1 MSSLIYL
8 VAMAAVGWL
17 VLWTIRDPKQP
28 NWDWWPIEWWP
39 FDTLS
44 EEAAA
49 AEAEKQLPA
58 GLSPRQAIPWRERA
72 KSARSVRRAA
82 NLTRPNRSRP
92 WH

>member
-1 MSSLIYL
+1 MSSFIYL
-8 VAMAAVGWL
+8 VAMVAVGWL

-39 FDTLS
+39 FDTQS

-49 AEAEKQLPA
+49 AEAEKQA
-58 GLSPRQAIPWRERA
+58 SMVSSSRQAIPWRERG
-72 KSARSVRRAA
+72 KSARSVRRAS
-82 NLTRPNRSRP
+82 NLARPTRSTP